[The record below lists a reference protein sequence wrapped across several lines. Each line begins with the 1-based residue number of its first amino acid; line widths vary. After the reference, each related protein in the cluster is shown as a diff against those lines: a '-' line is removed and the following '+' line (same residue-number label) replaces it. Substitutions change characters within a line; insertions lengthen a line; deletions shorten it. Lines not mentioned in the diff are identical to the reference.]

1 MRPQEFNQ
9 KRILPQMTRERSA
22 TLQWLVG
29 AALLLALLYVLTPI
43 LTPFVAAAILA
54 YLCTPLV
61 NWLCARKVPRT
72 VAALAVMLL
81 LFAVI
86 VLLFLLLAPLL
97 QEELWLFTT
106 RLPTFLDAV
115 HRKIA
120 PLLQQYLHVEV
131 PWDGVA
137 LRNMLSGNWQQ
148 GAGNVAGK
156 VLPWLGG
163 GSAALLGLLVNAV
176 LLPLVLFYLLRD
188 WTELLERVEAL
199 IPRRWNRL
207 ALQIAGEADQVL
219 AEFLRGQVLV
229 MVVMSGFY
237 VTGLWLTGLQF
248 ALPIGMVAGMLVF
261 IPYVGMITGLVLAT
275 LAAVAQFTSFG
286 SMALVWAVFAVGQG
300 LEGMVITPRLVGERI
315 GLHPLA
321 VIFALLAFGQMFGF
335 FGVLLALPASAVLLV
350 GLRHAR
356 DLYLSSAL
364 YRE

>member
-1 MRPQEFNQ
+1 
-9 KRILPQMTRERSA
+9 MTQERSA

-54 YLCTPLV
+54 YLCAPLV
-61 NWLCARKVPRT
+61 NWLSARRVPRT
-72 VAALAVMLL
+72 LAALVVVLL
-81 LFAVI
+81 LFALI
-86 VLLFLLLAPLL
+86 VLLALLLAPLL
-97 QEELWLFTT
+97 QQELWLFTM
-106 RLPTFLDAV
+106 RLPSFLDAV
-115 HRKIA
+115 HLKYA
-120 PLLQQYLHVEV
+120 PLAQQYLHVDV
-131 PWDGVA
+131 PWDGAA
-137 LRNMLSGNWQQ
+137 LRAMLSSSFQQ

-188 WTELLERVEAL
+188 WALLLDRIEEL

-207 ALQIAGEADQVL
+207 ALQIAAEADQVL

-229 MVVMSGFY
+229 MLVMSGFY
-237 VTGLWLTGLQF
+237 VTGLWLAGLQF
-248 ALPIGMVAGMLVF
+248 ALPIGLVTGMLVF
-261 IPYVGMITGLVLAT
+261 IPYVGMLTGLVLAT
-275 LAAVAQFTSFG
+275 LAAAAEFTSFG
-286 SMALVWAVFAVGQG
+286 SVALIWAVFAAGQA
-300 LEGMVITPRLVGERI
+300 LEGMVVTPRLVGERI

-321 VIFALLAFGQMFGF
+321 VIFALLAFGQLFGF

-350 GLRHAR
+350 GLRHTR
-356 DLYLSSAL
+356 EWYLASPL